1 MSESQQQPHNTRHL
15 RDSGRVTSFGV
26 TPSGMRDLNAHEWSQ
41 AVINE
46 LESVQVMT
54 PPVHESR
61 PAPKQ
66 DPERA
71 SSSGNRGDSNQTVQ
85 RTPGQLELPQ
95 RPQAGTTEST
105 ATIDVVKQIP
115 GGW

>member
-1 MSESQQQPHNTRHL
+1 MSDAQSQAHNARHL
-15 RDSGRVTSFGV
+15 RDAGRVTSFGV
-26 TPSGMRDLNAHEWSQ
+26 TPSGMKDLNAHEWSQ

-54 PPVHESR
+54 PPVTESR
-61 PAPKQ
+61 PPPKQ
-66 DPERA
+66 DPTNP
-71 SSSGNRGDSNQTVQ
+71 SQTQQ
-85 RTPGQLELPQ
+85 RNPGQLELPQ
-95 RPQAGTTEST
+95 RPQAGSTEST